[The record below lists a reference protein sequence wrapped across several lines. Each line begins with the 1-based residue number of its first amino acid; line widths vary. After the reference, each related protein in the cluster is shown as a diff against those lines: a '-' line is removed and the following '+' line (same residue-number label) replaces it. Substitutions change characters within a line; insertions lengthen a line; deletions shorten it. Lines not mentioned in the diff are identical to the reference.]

1 MTGKYM
7 SLFSIGYATKPLTT
21 LVGQLKTHEI
31 DAVAD
36 VRSVPYSAVFKEYH
50 REPLHAALKG
60 EGIHYVYLG
69 EELGP
74 RSRLD
79 AHYNDEGQVQF
90 HRLMQSELFLS
101 GIERLRTGI
110 NRGMRIAMLCACK
123 ESAICHR
130 SLLVSYY
137 LKHHC
142 DIEVQH
148 IDHAGQLESESELEQ
163 RLVSVQNLQED
174 LLTPPE
180 QLGALAYERQV
191 KQRAYRRPQD

>member
-1 MTGKYM
+1 M

-21 LVGQLKTHEI
+21 FVDQLQSHEI

-50 REPLHAALKG
+50 REPLKASLNDK
-60 EGIHYVYLG
+60 GIHYVYLG

-74 RSRLD
+74 RSKLD

-101 GIERLRTGI
+101 GVERLLTGI
-110 NRGMRIAMLCACK
+110 EKGMRIAMLCACK
-123 ESAICHR
+123 DAAICHR

-137 LKHHC
+137 LKHHSN
-142 DIEVQH
+142 IEVQH
-148 IDHAGQLESESELEQ
+148 INHDGLLESETELEN
-163 RLVSVQNLQED
+163 RLIDLQGLKED
-174 LLTPPE
+174 LITPMEELTS
-180 QLGALAYERQV
+180 LAYEKQV
-191 KQRAYRRPQD
+191 KQRAYCKPDA